1 MLFALMFI
9 KLRGLLSVSMIVF
22 AANNILLYTNKEKIK
37 QYIKNPIYIGL
48 TSIFFIVLFSGIN
61 THDYNINVWLVWL
74 RIKIPFLFMPF
85 AFYVMPKIKIEK
97 FYELLSRYVILAASV
112 SFIFFINYLM
122 HFKAIND
129 SYKHAKIMPLPTEHI
144 RFSVMICIAF
154 FIGLYLIWKRIFAL
168 NKSLNFLIIL
178 STIFLF
184 LFIHILSVR
193 SGLVSLYLGMILSLG
208 YYIFYTKKYKIAIIS
223 ITVLIALPIVAY
235 WVLPSFQ
242 NKVLYMKHDITQYTS
257 GKNISQ
263 FSDSRRIV
271 SYKGG
276 FQIWKKN
283 FLFGVGYGDIR
294 EEMDNFYKINY
305 PQLTDPEDRIL
316 PHNQFL
322 WTAMGAGFIGLLL
335 LIIVLLLP
343 LLNVQNI
350 REPLFGIFFMSQT
363 ISFMFEHTI
372 EAQIGTAFFIIFI
385 CLIMHY
391 VQIKQQKN
399 TNEIE

>member
-1 MLFALMFI
+1 MFI
-9 KLRGLLSVSMIVF
+9 KLRGLLSISMIIF
-22 AANNILLYTNKEKIK
+22 AANNILLYANKENIK

-61 THDYNINVWLVWL
+61 THDYNINAWLVWL
-74 RIKIPFLFMPF
+74 RIKIPFLFMPL
-85 AFYVMPKIKIEK
+85 AFYLMPKIKIEK
-97 FYELLSRYVILAASV
+97 FYGLLYRYVILAATV
-112 SFIFFINYLM
+112 SFIFFLNYLI
-122 HFKAIND
+122 HYKAIND

-144 RFSVMICIAF
+144 RFSVMICMAF
-154 FIGLYLIWKRIFAL
+154 FIGLYFIWKRIFATNKKL
-168 NKSLNFLIIL
+168 NLIIII

-193 SGLVSLYLGMILSLG
+193 SGLVSLYVGMILSLV

-223 ITVLIALPIVAY
+223 ATILITLPIVAY

-242 NKVLYMKHDITQYTS
+242 NKILYMKHDIKQYTS

-276 FQIWKKN
+276 IQIWKNN

-294 EEMDNFYKINY
+294 EEMDSFYKKNY

-322 WTAMGAGFIGLLL
+322 WTAMGAGLIGLIS
-335 LIIVLLLP
+335 LIIIFIIP
-343 LLNVQNI
+343 LFNI
-350 REPLFGIFFMSQT
+350 ENLREPLFGIFFMSQA

-385 CLIMHY
+385 CLIMHF
-391 VQIKQQKN
+391 VQIKQQT
-399 TNEIE
+399 TNSKEIE